1 MGGAVGWEGLG
12 LWHGSNDVYIQAGEG
27 GSSRLLDAD
36 REGFADA
43 GALCTM
49 VVVAST
55 ESMDTAD
62 ARNINM
68 LYRTM
73 LCLLV
78 IGSFILEIL
87 PSLVF
92 IVICISYHRVS

>member
-1 MGGAVGWEGLG
+1 MGGAADCEGLG
-12 LWHGSNDVYIQAGEG
+12 LWHGSDDVYTQAGEG
-27 GSSRLLDAD
+27 GDSWLPDVD

-73 LCLLV
+73 LCLLL
-78 IGSFILEIL
+78 IDSFILDVL
-87 PSLVF
+87 PFLAC